1 MITHGS
7 EETKKFAGELAKKI
21 LKTPLLKEKGAFA
34 VGLKGDL
41 GGGKTTFVQGFAKG
55 LGIKEKITSPTFN
68 IFKKFRI
75 SKPEER
81 FSHFYHFD
89 CYRIENPEE
98 VLPLGFKEIISD
110 PQNIVLMEWA
120 ENIKEILPKNTK
132 WITFKSVDESTREI
146 ILN

>member
-1 MITHGS
+1 MITRGP

-55 LGIKEKITSPTFN
+55 LGIKEKITSPTFS
-68 IFKKFRI
+68 IFKIYKLK
-75 SKPEER
+75 SGSYKLL
-81 FSHFYHFD
+81 YHFD

-110 PQNIVLMEWA
+110 PQNIVLIEWA

-132 WITFKSVDESTREI
+132 WIIFKFIDESTREI
-146 ILN
+146 ISSK